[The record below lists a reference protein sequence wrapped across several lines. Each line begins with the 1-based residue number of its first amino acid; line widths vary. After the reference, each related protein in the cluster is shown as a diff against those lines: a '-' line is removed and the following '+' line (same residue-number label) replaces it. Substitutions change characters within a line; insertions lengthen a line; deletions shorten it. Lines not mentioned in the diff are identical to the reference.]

1 MARKVHTHR
10 RPPRDIMRYTKTDI
24 KNIFIRKPFGKRL
37 ALMLTGVIVMGI
49 CVAFL
54 KMCHLGTDPFAAV
67 NYGLSNLTGIDFGT
81 LELIFNGV
89 LLIFVLL
96 NDISRLGFGTLGNMI
111 VVGYTADFTNYLMDR
126 FFGITEFSY
135 LPVRIGVMFLALIVF
150 VFAVALYINA
160 GLGSSAYDALPFII
174 HEKLQ
179 NVTGKQFKQKWVR
192 IGFDAVFTI
201 LGFVFKGEAGI
212 ITILMVLS
220 LGPVIDYVSGLLSR
234 KLNL

>member
-1 MARKVHTHR
+1 
-10 RPPRDIMRYTKTDI
+10 MRYTKADI
-24 KNIFIRKPFGKRL
+24 KNTFIRKPFGKRL
-37 ALMLTGVIVMGI
+37 VLMLTGVVIMGI

-67 NYGLSNLTGIDFGT
+67 NYGLSNITEINFGT
-81 LELIFNGV
+81 LELIFNGI
-89 LLIFVLL
+89 LLVFVLI

-111 VVGYTADFTNYLMDR
+111 IVGYAADLTAYLMNR
-126 FFGITEFSY
+126 FFNITEFTY
-135 LPVRIGVMFLALIVF
+135 LPVRVGVMLVALIVF

-174 HEKLQ
+174 HDKIQKL
-179 NVTGKQFKQKWVR
+179 TGKQIKQKYVR

-201 LGFVFKGEAGI
+201 LGFVFKGEAGV
-212 ITILMVLS
+212 ITILMVLT